1 MNDKLMVAFETF
13 CEDYH
18 IKNANDLKGMASMF
32 DTYILQGIP
41 DGDGG
46 YIGVDKD
53 RWCESCSMRV
63 DKESLVDYT
72 KSKSFPFLG
81 DY

>member
-1 MNDKLMVAFETF
+1 MDSELLAALETF
-13 CEDYH
+13 CKDYH
-18 IKNANDLKGMASMF
+18 IKDANGLWELHYLYQMRL
-32 DTYILQGIP
+32 LQGIP
-41 DGDGG
+41 DGKGG

-72 KSKSFPFLG
+72 KEVLRDSKMQ
-81 DY
+81 